1 MPRRIE
7 SLFIAGPAGRLEAVL
22 EEPEDQAP
30 REAVLICHPHPQ
42 FGGTLHNK
50 VVYRMA
56 RGLRRAGAVAL
67 RFNYR
72 GVNMSEGIYDN
83 GVGELED
90 ARVALE
96 FLRSRYPE
104 LLFSLAGFSFGS
116 RIILKLG
123 CEIPQVRRL
132 IAVGF
137 PAGDPAYRVS
147 FPRLRSGIRIRVVE
161 RGDPSWPPV
170 VLVHGWGCSV
180 YVFRYNLPA
189 LAEAGF
195 RSIAVDLKGHGL
207 SDKPLASDEYT
218 IDSLVE
224 HLRDILD
231 ALGLERPAL
240 AGHSL
245 GGSLIY
251 HFASRYPERA
261 RCLGMLS
268 PVGFKGVPLMW
279 LYRFLTPAALMP
291 ILRQINPRVVVKRA
305 LKRVYGKRGHFTKRD
320 VEEYLAPSQFPEYA
334 LAMRELLHSYD
345 WNAADHRQ
353 LGGTS
358 VCRCE
363 AELRSGADARDQPS
377 GLPDP
382 AQKGRLPS
390 PHVGNE
396 AYGVCAKPHTAQ

>member
-1 MPRRIE
+1 M
-7 SLFIAGPAGRLEAVL
+7 
-22 EEPEDQAP
+22 
-30 REAVLICHPHPQ
+30 
-42 FGGTLHNK
+42 
-50 VVYRMA
+50 
-56 RGLRRAGAVAL
+56 
-67 RFNYR
+67 
-72 GVNMSEGIYDN
+72 
-83 GVGELED
+83 
-90 ARVALE
+90 
-96 FLRSRYPE
+96 
-104 LLFSLAGFSFGS
+104 
-116 RIILKLG
+116 
-123 CEIPQVRRL
+123 
-132 IAVGF
+132 
-137 PAGDPAYRVS
+137 
-147 FPRLRSGIRIRVVE
+147 VE

-268 PVGFKGVPLMW
+268 PVGLKGVPLMW

-353 LGGTS
+353 LAKVNLPAVGVWGS
-358 VCRCE
+358 LDHLMPDDGMGIFVPLVPQIVLS
-363 AELRSGADARDQPS
+363 AIPDA
-377 GLPDP
+377 GHVITEETPDE
-382 AQKGRLPS
+382 
-390 PHVGNE
+390 VNE
-396 AYGVCAKPHTAQ
+396 ALIGLLRRAGV

>member
-1 MPRRIE
+1 MPGSGRRRN
-7 SLFIAGPAGRLEAVL
+7 LTP
-22 EEPEDQAP
+22 
-30 REAVLICHPHPQ
+30 
-42 FGGTLHNK
+42 
-50 VVYRMA
+50 
-56 RGLRRAGAVAL
+56 
-67 RFNYR
+67 
-72 GVNMSEGIYDN
+72 
-83 GVGELED
+83 GEM
-90 ARVALE
+90 
-96 FLRSRYPE
+96 
-104 LLFSLAGFSFGS
+104 
-116 RIILKLG
+116 
-123 CEIPQVRRL
+123 
-132 IAVGF
+132 F

-170 VLVHGWGCSV
+170 MLVHGWGCSV

-268 PVGFKGVPLMW
+268 PVGLKGVPLMW
-279 LYRFLTPAALMP
+279 LYRFLTPDPLMP

-353 LGGTS
+353 LATVNLPAVGVWGS
-358 VCRCE
+358 LDHMMPDDGMGIFVPLVPQIV
-363 AELRSGADARDQPS
+363 LRAIPDAGHVITEETPDEVNES
-377 GLPDP
+377 LIGLFRR
-382 AQKGRLPS
+382 A
-390 PHVGNE
+390 
-396 AYGVCAKPHTAQ
+396 GV